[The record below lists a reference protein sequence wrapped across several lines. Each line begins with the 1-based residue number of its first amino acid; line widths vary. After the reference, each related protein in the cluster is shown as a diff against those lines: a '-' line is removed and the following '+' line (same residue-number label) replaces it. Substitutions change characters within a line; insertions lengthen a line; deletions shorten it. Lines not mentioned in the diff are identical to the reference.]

1 MEPERRCK
9 SGMDGG
15 LRAAVLF
22 SPPLHLR
29 MDDFLSNR
37 WGPPQ
42 VSITQPLNTTG
53 SMGRLTLNILLS
65 FAEFERQMIADR
77 TRDKMAAARRKGK
90 WVGGKPVLGYDVAKT
105 GGKLVVNVEEARQVQ
120 SIFALYLQ

>member
-15 LRAAVLF
+15 LTAAILV
-22 SPPLHLR
+22 SPLLHLR

-42 VSITQPLNTTG
+42 RTDLL
-53 SMGRLTLNILLS
+53 RLFDAERARLEAELLLAQRT
-65 FAEFERQMIADR
+65 AEYR
-77 TRDKMAAARRKGK
+77 
-90 WVGGKPVLGYDVAKT
+90 
-105 GGKLVVNVEEARQVQ
+105 Q
-120 SIFALYLQ
+120 SIARLEAAEGVNQQ

>member
-65 FAEFERQMIADR
+65 FAEFERQIIADR
-77 TRDKMAAARRKGK
+77 TRDKMARC
-90 WVGGKPVLGYDVAKT
+90 KPRLGPVHEYNPPGDAVVLVLAPW
-105 GGKLVVNVEEARQVQ
+105 
-120 SIFALYLQ
+120 YLRLL

>member
-1 MEPERRCK
+1 VARNALADIETGKIDCVLVYKVDRLSRSLLDFARLMEVFERRK
-9 SGMDGG
+9 VS
-15 LRAAVLF
+15 L
-22 SPPLHLR
+22 
-29 MDDFLSNR
+29 
-37 WGPPQ
+37 

-90 WVGGKPVLGYDVAKT
+90 CVGGRPVLGYGCLRIKR
-105 GGKLVVNVEEARQVQ
+105 GG
-120 SIFALYLQ
+120 